1 MTGICV
7 FSPYNH
13 THNKQQKAGLLPVS
27 SVTGGS
33 NPAVSPG
40 KTPGC
45 CHSCYSSFLSLSL
58 SVSLYRVNGLDW
70 RRFSLYGRRKKTLEF
85 IEIDL
90 LYCLLQDDKP
100 GLHLKISLSFVFLLY
115 VFLSI
120 HPVPRL
126 VWCLQ
131 LSRQL
136 TAPWQVLRMTGS
148 GGREGGRGT
157 NERDSH
163 SRGLSL
169 HLQITALPTLFDICP
184 KWPGHSIFSL
194 YQWGGGMGGAY

>member
-1 MTGICV
+1 M
-7 FSPYNH
+7 
-13 THNKQQKAGLLPVS
+13 PVS

-58 SVSLYRVNGLDW
+58 SVSLYRVNGLDR
-70 RRFSLYGRRKKTLEF
+70 RRFSLCGRRKKTLEF

-100 GLHLKISLSFVFLLY
+100 GLHLKISLFFLHSFFMSSSPSTRSPGWSCVY
-115 VFLSI
+115 S
-120 HPVPRL
+120 
-126 VWCLQ
+126 WAG
-131 LSRQL
+131 S
-136 TAPWQVLRMTGS
+136 WQHRDKSWGWEAVE
-148 GGREGGRGT
+148 GGREKGRRT

-169 HLQITALPTLFDICP
+169 HLQITGLPTPFDICP
-184 KWPGHSIFSL
+184 KWPGRSIFSL
-194 YQWGGGMGGAY
+194 YQWGGGRGGAY